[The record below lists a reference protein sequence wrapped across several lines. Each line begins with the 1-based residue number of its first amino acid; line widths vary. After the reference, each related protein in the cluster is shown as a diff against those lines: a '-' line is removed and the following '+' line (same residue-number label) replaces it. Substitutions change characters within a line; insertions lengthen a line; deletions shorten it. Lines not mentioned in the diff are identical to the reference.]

1 MTCNNLSPIELL
13 DMAREVL
20 NVCSD
25 HALKDILE
33 DLEITNSSEQT
44 INRIFDG
51 QFLKIVERSPLP
63 SLAEETKESK
73 DVIMLLSSS
82 DDESAKG
89 ECLMA
94 VRTGGRT
101 TTKLN
106 NLGRSVLSFP
116 GNPLSSLSPP
126 NSPPR
131 STQKNAKE
139 SWQDDTSENQYDPW
153 ESNDYEPITNKSS
166 TMSRRQTSPKR
177 SETAVIE
184 LFPWSR
190 TPITS
195 STRPFRR
202 DKSVDDE
209 AFSEWDYTLLRSP
222 DRGCK
227 SILFS
232 SSAISPPLI
241 SKARSPDLDLSDFAD
256 VPSTSPRSDPF
267 IHRSKLGS
275 PTANDLLPRTATR
288 SETVSSCRS
297 SKKTKITLD
306 DDDDEGMLGRSL
318 HSLRQSL
325 ERSLSPPSVIN
336 SDTDSEIER
345 LMDDVFSGNKRSR
358 AKKTPSRS
366 SSKVQKKAKS
376 KRFSL
381 EELDAWGDD
390 SYGDL
395 SMSVEEEIAHRA
407 ALRRKRGSK
416 ASDPDSDGPRKP
428 AQSQKRRQKANAEL
442 QEDERKAEQK
452 AERDAKRAQK
462 DAEKAHRDAEKAAR
476 ALEAKKLRDL
486 RLEEKDAEK
495 KANRDLK
502 IANRLTTK
510 SDSVKEMVVCIEY
523 SLQQTDVG
531 KALQHYWTMLE
542 CGSVAIR
549 ALEFDI
555 SIPPNA
561 LGSVDGIPRETCPL
575 RNMIFWRR
583 RVFRRYNEEQDMFVL
598 TDGLE
603 IDLEP
608 FTLVYLTGKEF
619 ALHIELGRLRTNLET
634 VKKDMVARRNED
646 NLRKH
651 GTSQESAP
659 ENGRVIYLIEG
670 METFIRGLKT
680 NTTKKFRQAV
690 LAQIQPDLLSGMG
703 SNKNNIDD
711 LEDPVVD
718 RERIERELLWLQ
730 LEQDCLII
738 HTHDDVD
745 SSQVV
750 VSLTEQIGL
759 TPYKKHQTKS
769 DLNICVE
776 GVKSGTDSEDIWIKT
791 LQQIHMV
798 TLPAAKAIAS
808 EYPSIRSLYE
818 GYRRCRSVA
827 EAQKMLAGLEIMGRV
842 IGKSLSK
849 RVYDVFMSDDA
860 ERSVT

>member
-82 DDESAKG
+82 DDESVKG

-94 VRTGGRT
+94 VRTG
-101 TTKLN
+101 
-106 NLGRSVLSFP
+106 
-116 GNPLSSLSPP
+116 
-126 NSPPR
+126 
-131 STQKNAKE
+131 
-139 SWQDDTSENQYDPW
+139 
-153 ESNDYEPITNKSS
+153 
-166 TMSRRQTSPKR
+166 
-177 SETAVIE
+177 
-184 LFPWSR
+184 
-190 TPITS
+190 
-195 STRPFRR
+195 
-202 DKSVDDE
+202 
-209 AFSEWDYTLLRSP
+209 
-222 DRGCK
+222 
-227 SILFS
+227 
-232 SSAISPPLI
+232 
-241 SKARSPDLDLSDFAD
+241 
-256 VPSTSPRSDPF
+256 
-267 IHRSKLGS
+267 
-275 PTANDLLPRTATR
+275 
-288 SETVSSCRS
+288 ETVSSCRS
-297 SKKTKITLD
+297 SKKTEITLD

-390 SYGDL
+390 SYGNL

-561 LGSVDGIPRETCPL
+561 LGSVEGIPRET
-575 RNMIFWRR
+575 
-583 RVFRRYNEEQDMFVL
+583 Y
-598 TDGLE
+598 
-603 IDLEP
+603 LEP

-703 SNKNNIDD
+703 SNKNNMDD
-711 LEDPVVD
+711 LEDPMVD